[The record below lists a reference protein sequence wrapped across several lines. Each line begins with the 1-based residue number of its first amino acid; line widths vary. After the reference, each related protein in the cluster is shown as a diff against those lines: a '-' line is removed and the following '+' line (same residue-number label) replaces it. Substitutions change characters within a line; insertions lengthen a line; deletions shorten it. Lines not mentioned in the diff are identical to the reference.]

1 MTDLGAVSRERIEA
15 ELRRLATEPEPIEA
29 LRLLVGWQLIEADPD
44 LAGDALSALERDSFS
59 ELADRGSV
67 LLVAAGVKAGRF
79 EAPSLDPAR
88 GLAGAGPGHPSALTE
103 LARGRTGTEL
113 VIARALGAEW
123 LDDYVSTWRHVRLEI
138 GGGDLLAAGVA
149 EGPALGHGLREALR
163 AKLDGEVEG
172 REQELAAALAVASG
186 G

>member
-1 MTDLGAVSRERIEA
+1 MMPA
-15 ELRRLATEPEPIEA
+15 A
-29 LRLLVGWQLIEADPD
+29 LEVRFISG
-44 LAGDALSALERDSFS
+44 AGDRGPAPRAACVKVWPPLSSHCPFSIPAPASCGDCTGRPSALE
-59 ELADRGSV
+59 L
-67 LLVAAGVKAGRF
+67 
-79 EAPSLDPAR
+79 
-88 GLAGAGPGHPSALTE
+88 
-103 LARGRTGTEL
+103 RGRSTGTEL

-138 GGGDLLAAGVA
+138 GGGDLLAAGVP